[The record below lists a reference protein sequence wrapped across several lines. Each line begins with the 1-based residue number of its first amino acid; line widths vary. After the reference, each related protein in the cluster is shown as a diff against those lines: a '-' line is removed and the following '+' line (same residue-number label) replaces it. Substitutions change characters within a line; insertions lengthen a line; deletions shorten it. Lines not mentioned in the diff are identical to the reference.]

1 MKISICLCI
10 RNGESY
16 MIFLDALSTE
26 IEKKYTTIEFEYYIY
41 ENNSTDNTKIYIE
54 NFAKNRRCKY
64 LLEDLTNNNIH
75 TGINVERGMHMATI
89 RNKLKDFH
97 GILDSD
103 YTLLLDSDVI
113 FLSETI
119 EQLINSFNDT
129 ISMVSAFCI
138 CWDFYH
144 SHNRSIH
151 YYDSLAVISNDN
163 ISYKENDNTCLFKS
177 CQRCKIHRY
186 IKQIHIND
194 SQLFDDNQIIYVKS
208 AFGSM
213 SMIKTTIYNKVNWLN
228 SICEHHSF
236 CEQIHNYGH
245 IIINPRIKII
255 TANSN
260 HDYNIIKNELC
271 QIHNILHP

>member
-1 MKISICLCI
+1 MFIQ
-10 RNGESY
+10 
-16 MIFLDALSTE
+16 
-26 IEKKYTTIEFEYYIY
+26 
-41 ENNSTDNTKIYIE
+41 
-54 NFAKNRRCKY
+54 
-64 LLEDLTNNNIH
+64 
-75 TGINVERGMHMATI
+75 
-89 RNKLKDFH
+89 KLP
-97 GILDSD
+97 
-103 YTLLLDSDVI
+103 T
-113 FLSETI
+113 
-119 EQLINSFNDT
+119 
-129 ISMVSAFCI
+129 M
-138 CWDFYH
+138 
-144 SHNRSIH
+144 
-151 YYDSLAVISNDN
+151 
-163 ISYKENDNTCLFKS
+163 
-177 CQRCKIHRY
+177 Y